1 MAIAM
6 PKTAENRAAG
16 ARARASIVDAMSD
29 GVIVSV
35 DVTDELLGQLLR
47 GRVDHILVSI
57 IGQEW
62 LDAQPLRLVR
72 QPKRDRRLDRL
83 RIKAEQLEEKLD
95 NLADK
100 LELDGRL
107 DIKLER
113 QLSQLAQRASH
124 IKDELDRAMDE

>member
-1 MAIAM
+1 M
-6 PKTAENRAAG
+6 
-16 ARARASIVDAMSD
+16 
-29 GVIVSV
+29 IVSV

-72 QPKRDRRLDRL
+72 QVKRDRRLDRL
-83 RIKAEQLEEKLD
+83 RIEAGQLEEKLD
-95 NLADK
+95 KLADK

-107 DIKLER
+107 DIKLAR